1 MSPVPTLLIALLLGS
16 CWLLATSCTG
26 NMVTQ
31 PGDVV
36 FPDTNVSFR
45 AHVQPFLAVSCGVG
59 GCHADVNPAGRI
71 RLTSYSTLMFDRA
84 NLIVPSKPDESL
96 VIQVLN
102 GVFAHP
108 WGYLQDRITANHR
121 RGMAQWVSEGAL
133 NN

>member
-1 MSPVPTLLIALLLGS
+1 MSPLPMLVISLFAAAVTLM
-16 CWLLATSCTG
+16 ATGCG
-26 NMVTQ
+26 DNMVTQ
-31 PGDVV
+31 PADVV

-84 NLIVPSKPDESL
+84 NLIVPGKPEESL

-102 GVFAHP
+102 GVFDHP
-108 WGYLQDRITANHR
+108 WGLIQERINANHK
-121 RGMAQWVSEGAL
+121 RGIAQWVIEGAL

>member
-1 MSPVPTLLIALLLGS
+1 MSPLPTIGIALLTAACTLM
-16 CWLLATSCTG
+16 ATSCG
-26 NMVTQ
+26 DNMVTE
-31 PGDVV
+31 PGDVL

-84 NLIVPSKPDESL
+84 NLIVPGKPDESL

-108 WGYLQDRITANHR
+108 WGLIQDRINANHK
-121 RGMAQWVSEGAL
+121 RGMAQWVLEGAL

>member
-1 MSPVPTLLIALLLGS
+1 MSPFSAFIIAPLVALLALLLVS
-16 CWLLATSCTG
+16 CG
-26 NMVTQ
+26 ENMITQ
-31 PGDVV
+31 PGDVI

-71 RLTSYSTLMFDRA
+71 RLTSYTTLMFDRA
-84 NLIVPSKPDESL
+84 NLIVPNRPDESL
-96 VIQVLN
+96 IIQVLD

-108 WGYLQDRITANHR
+108 WGLLQERINANHR
-121 RGMAQWVSEGAL
+121 RGMRQWVLEGAL

>member
-1 MSPVPTLLIALLLGS
+1 MSPLPMLVISLFAAAFTLM
-16 CWLLATSCTG
+16 ATGCG
-26 NMVTQ
+26 DNMVTQ
-31 PGDVV
+31 PADVV

-84 NLIVPSKPDESL
+84 NLIVPGKPEESL

-102 GVFAHP
+102 GVFDHP
-108 WGYLQDRITANHR
+108 WGLIQERINANHK
-121 RGMAQWVSEGAL
+121 RGIAQWVIEGAL

>member
-1 MSPVPTLLIALLLGS
+1 MGPLPMLVIALVAAACTLM
-16 CWLLATSCTG
+16 ATGCG
-26 NMVTQ
+26 DNMVTQ
-31 PGDVV
+31 PADVV

-84 NLIVPSKPDESL
+84 NLIVPGKPDESL

-108 WGYLQDRITANHR
+108 WGLIQDRINANHKG
-121 RGMAQWVSEGAL
+121 GMAQWVLEGAL

>member
-1 MSPVPTLLIALLLGS
+1 MSPFTAFIIAPLVALLALLLVS
-16 CWLLATSCTG
+16 CG
-26 NMVTQ
+26 ENMITQ
-31 PGDVV
+31 PGDVI

-71 RLTSYSTLMFDRA
+71 RLTSYTTLMFDRA
-84 NLIVPSKPDESL
+84 NLIVPNRPDESL
-96 VIQVLN
+96 IIQVLD

-108 WGYLQDRITANHR
+108 WGLLQERINANHR
-121 RGMAQWVSEGAL
+121 RGMRQWVLEGAL

>member
-1 MSPVPTLLIALLLGS
+1 MSPLPSLLIALLFGS

-31 PGDVV
+31 PTDVV

-121 RGMAQWVSEGAL
+121 RGMAQWVLEGAL

>member
-1 MSPVPTLLIALLLGS
+1 MSPLPTLVIALIAAACALV
-16 CWLLATSCTG
+16 ATACG
-26 NMVTQ
+26 DNMVTQ
-31 PGDVV
+31 PADVV
-36 FPDTNVSFR
+36 FPDASVSFR

-84 NLIVPSKPDESL
+84 NLIVPGKPDESL

-108 WGYLQDRITANHR
+108 WGLIQDRINANHK
-121 RGMAQWVSEGAL
+121 RGMAQWVLEGAL